1 MYWTNKTGTIAGI
14 VLILLAICLIVNVG
28 ASMQTGDNDPFT
40 KSEVAKFLTDVNDN
54 QTWVIVGGAAGI
66 VVDGFLGV
74 AAAALFYVLFRDR
87 SRLLAS
93 LVFAG
98 LLVESALSLVVD
110 GNNILLTVIAKDFV
124 KGGPSNIPAGD
135 PAILEV
141 GRYVGMIT
149 LAFGNVALTS
159 LGLGLMALGM
169 LIARAP
175 AGAINPPR
183 WLGWVAVFAGACAE
197 LAWFVVIIDP
207 AFVFF
212 IGNLFAS
219 LVFLFG
225 LGIWLLMHQ
234 DLKPAEALASATM

>member
-1 MYWTNKTGTIAGI
+1 MFWTNKAVAISGIIA
-14 VLILLAICLIVNVG
+14 ILLAIGIIINVG
-28 ASMQTGDNDPFT
+28 SSFSSGDYSPFE
-40 KSEVAKFLTDVNDN
+40 KDEVGKFLTDINDN
-54 QTWVIVGGAAGI
+54 ETSVIAGGASGI

-74 AAAALFYVLFRDR
+74 ALAASFFVLFRDR
-87 SRLLAS
+87 SRLLAT
-93 LVFAG
+93 LFFAG
-98 LLVESALSLVVD
+98 LLIEGAVSLFVD

-124 KGGPSNIPAGD
+124 RGGPTGVAAGD
-135 PAILEV
+135 PSILEV

-149 LAFGNVALTS
+149 LAFGNISLTA
-159 LGLGLMALGM
+159 LGLGLGALGI

-197 LAWFVVIIDP
+197 LAWFVVVIDP

-212 IGNLFAS
+212 IGNLLSS

-225 LGIWLLMHQ
+225 MGIWLLRHQ
-234 DLKPAEALASATM
+234 DLQPATA